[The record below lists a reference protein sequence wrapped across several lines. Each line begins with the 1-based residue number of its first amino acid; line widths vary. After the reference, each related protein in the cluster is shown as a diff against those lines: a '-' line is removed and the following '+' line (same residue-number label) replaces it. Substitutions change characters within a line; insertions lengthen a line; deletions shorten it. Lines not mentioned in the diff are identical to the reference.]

1 MNMID
6 PSLKPL
12 VNISRFVFSHFSS
25 LESDWS
31 NNFDQIKSMFVISI
45 LKMLN
50 SMKEDK
56 VSLLPLWAH
65 WLQKI
70 PIQDDNLRKVSKMM
84 TSLLRY
90 TNGMICFN
98 HYVMITIT

>member
-1 MNMID
+1 MVKINKVPADSLKGSKIAVGSLLGAGLKQTSMNMID

-56 VSLLPLWAH
+56 VSLLPL
-65 WLQKI
+65 
-70 PIQDDNLRKVSKMM
+70 
-84 TSLLRY
+84 
-90 TNGMICFN
+90 
-98 HYVMITIT
+98 